1 MHAALSQKYRPRQLA
16 ELAGQE
22 YIQRTLSN
30 AIKSSKI
37 APAYLLAGERGT
49 GKTSTARIF
58 AKSLNCTATDKP
70 TVTPCG
76 KCQSCRSIE
85 KGSSL
90 DVAEIDAASHNG
102 VEDARALIERA
113 HFAPVMSRYRVFV
126 LDEVHCLSSQAFNAL
141 LKCIEE
147 PPANVVFILCT
158 TEQHKVLATISSRC
172 QVFHFRVLSINA
184 IVKQLTMIA
193 EKESIAITSEAK
205 VAIAR
210 AAGGGLRDALQLL
223 DQLSLLEE
231 EITSSHVFELSGRIS
246 ESDLVTIL
254 KSIRIGDTLKLL
266 QLSRELIDSGKTP
279 KLLLMSL
286 LACYRD
292 LLLVP
297 NVSDSLHLLTSGI
310 SHSTLLEIAATWD
323 YSAISAG
330 LEQLRASEWQL
341 TKSVQPSLWLE
352 VCLLGLVQ
360 GTTDKGNAANGN
372 GKIGYCNGHGSS
384 RSSQSQKLE
393 QQGQATAIWEKVLS
407 KTSENNRVL
416 LSVASLVELKGRKAV
431 LAVPA
436 KYLDKFNRNAAKVQK
451 MLFVATGVNYQ
462 LSIEESNR

>member
-1 MHAALSQKYRPRQLA
+1 MHAALPQKYRPRTLS

-22 YIQRTLSN
+22 YIQKTLSN
-30 AIKSSKI
+30 AIKANKI
-37 APAYLLAGERGT
+37 APAYLLAGERGV

-58 AKSLNCTATDKP
+58 AKSLNCMATDKP

-102 VEDARALIERA
+102 VEDARNLIERA
-113 HFAPVMSRYRVFV
+113 HFAPAMSRYRVFV
-126 LDEVHCLSSQAFNAL
+126 LDEFHQLSSQAQNAL

-147 PPANVVFILCT
+147 PPAHVVFILCT

-193 EKESIAITSEAK
+193 DKESIAISQEAK

-210 AAGGGLRDALQLL
+210 TAEGGLRDALQLL
-223 DQLSLLEE
+223 DQLSLLGE
-231 EITSSHVFELSGRIS
+231 EITSSHVLELSGRIS

-254 KSIRIGDTLKLL
+254 KAIRSGDTLKLL

-279 KLLLMSL
+279 KVLLMSL

-292 LLLVP
+292 LLLVT
-297 NVSDSLHLLTSGI
+297 NVSDSSHLLTSGI
-310 SHSTLLEIAATWD
+310 SHSMLLEIAANWD
-323 YSAISAG
+323 YAAINAG
-330 LEQLRASEWQL
+330 IEQLRASEWQL
-341 TKSVQPSLWLE
+341 SKSVQPSLWLE

-360 GTTDKGNAANGN
+360 GTTEKGNGTN
-372 GKIGYCNGHGSS
+372 GKNGHRNGRNCSKS
-384 RSSQSQKLE
+384 NQIQIE
-393 QQGQATAIWEKVLS
+393 EEGQLTAIWEKVLS
-407 KTSENNRVL
+407 KSSENNRVF
-416 LSVASLVELKGRKAV
+416 LSVACLVELQGGKAV
-431 LAVPA
+431 LAVPSE
-436 KYLDKFNRNAAKVQK
+436 YLDKFNRNVAKVEK
-451 MLFVATGVNYQ
+451 MLFGATGVNYQ
-462 LSIEESNR
+462 LSIQGRN

>member
-1 MHAALSQKYRPRQLA
+1 MYAALPQKYRPRTLS

-22 YIQRTLSN
+22 YIQKTLSN
-30 AIKSSKI
+30 AIKANKI

-102 VEDARALIERA
+102 VEDARNLIERA
-113 HFAPVMSRYRVFV
+113 HFAPAMSRYRVFV
-126 LDEVHCLSSQAFNAL
+126 LDEFHQLSSQAQNAL

-193 EKESIAITSEAK
+193 EKESIAISQEAK

-210 AAGGGLRDALQLL
+210 TAEGGLRDALQLL
-223 DQLSLLEE
+223 DQLSLLGE
-231 EITSSHVFELSGRIS
+231 EITSSHVLELSGRIS

-254 KSIRIGDTLKLL
+254 KSIRSGDTLKLL

-279 KLLLMSL
+279 KVLLMSL

-292 LLLVP
+292 LLLVT
-297 NVSDSLHLLTSGI
+297 NVSDSSHLLTSGI
-310 SHSTLLEIAATWD
+310 SYSMLLEIAANWD
-323 YSAISAG
+323 YTAINAG
-330 LEQLRASEWQL
+330 IEQLRASEWQL
-341 TKSVQPSLWLE
+341 NKSIQPSLWLE

-360 GTTDKGNAANGN
+360 GTTEKGDGTNGKSGHRNGN
-372 GKIGYCNGHGSS
+372 NSS
-384 RSSQSQKLE
+384 KSNQAQKVE
-393 QQGQATAIWEKVLS
+393 RQGQLTAIWEKVLS
-407 KTSENNRVL
+407 KSSENNRL
-416 LSVASLVELKGRKAV
+416 FLSVASLVELKGTKAV
-431 LAVPA
+431 LAVPSE
-436 KYLDKFNRNAAKVQK
+436 YLDKFNRNAAKVQK
-451 MLFVATGVNYQ
+451 MLCGATGVNYQ
-462 LSIEESNR
+462 LSIQGRN

>member
-1 MHAALSQKYRPRQLA
+1 MHAALPQKYRPRTLS

-22 YIQRTLSN
+22 YIQKTLSN
-30 AIKSSKI
+30 AIKANKI

-58 AKSLNCTATDKP
+58 AKSLNCMATDKP
-70 TVTPCG
+70 TITPCG

-102 VEDARALIERA
+102 VEDARNLIERA
-113 HFAPVMSRYRVFV
+113 HFAPAMSRYRIFTI
-126 LDEVHCLSSQAFNAL
+126 DECHQLTSQAQNAL

-147 PPANVVFILCT
+147 PPSNVVFILCT

-193 EKESIAITSEAK
+193 EKESIAIWQEAK

-210 AAGGGLRDALQLL
+210 TAEGGLRDALQLL
-223 DQLSLLEE
+223 DQLSLLGE
-231 EITSSHVFELSGRIS
+231 EITSSHVLELSGRIS

-254 KSIRIGDTLKLL
+254 KAIRSGDTLKLL

-279 KLLLMSL
+279 KVLLMSL

-292 LLLVP
+292 LLLVA
-297 NVSDSLHLLTSGI
+297 NVSDSSHLLTSGI
-310 SHSTLLEIAATWD
+310 SYSILAEISANWD
-323 YSAISAG
+323 YSAINAG
-330 LEQLRASEWQL
+330 IEQLRASEWQL
-341 TKSVQPSLWLE
+341 SKSVQPSLWLE

-360 GTTDKGNAANGN
+360 GNTEKGNGTN
-372 GKIGYCNGHGSS
+372 GKNGHRNGHNSS
-384 RSSQSQKLE
+384 KQSQAQKVE
-393 QQGQATAIWEKVLS
+393 QQGELAAIWEKVLS
-407 KTSENNRVL
+407 KSSENNRVF
-416 LSVASLVELKGRKAV
+416 LSVACLVEVKDTRAV
-431 LAVPA
+431 LAVPSEH
-436 KYLDKFNRNAAKVQK
+436 LDKFNRNAAKVEK
-451 MLFVATGVNYQ
+451 MLCGATGVNYQ
-462 LSIEESNR
+462 LSIQERN

>member
-1 MHAALSQKYRPRQLA
+1 MYAALPQKYRPRTLS

-22 YIQRTLSN
+22 YIQKTLYN
-30 AIKSSKI
+30 AIKANKI

-58 AKSLNCTATDKP
+58 AKSLNCMATDKP

-76 KCQSCRSIE
+76 KCHSCRSIE

-102 VEDARALIERA
+102 VEDARNLIERA
-113 HFAPVMSRYRVFV
+113 HFAPAMSRYRVFV
-126 LDEVHCLSSQAFNAL
+126 LDEFHQLSSQAQNAL

-158 TEQHKVLATISSRC
+158 TEQHKILATISSRC

-193 EKESIAITSEAK
+193 QKESIAISSEAK

-210 AAGGGLRDALQLL
+210 TAEGGLRDALQLL
-223 DQLSLLEE
+223 DQLSLLGE
-231 EITSSHVFELSGRIS
+231 EITSSHVLELSGRIS

-254 KSIRIGDTLKLL
+254 KAIRSGDTLKLL

-279 KLLLMSL
+279 KVLLMSL

-292 LLLVP
+292 LLLVT
-297 NVSDSLHLLTSGI
+297 NVSDSSHLLTSGI
-310 SHSTLLEIAATWD
+310 SYSMLLEIAANWV
-323 YSAISAG
+323 YAAINAG
-330 LEQLRASEWQL
+330 IEQLRASEWQL
-341 TKSVQPSLWLE
+341 NKSIQPSLWLE

-360 GTTDKGNAANGN
+360 GTTEKGNCSNRKIEYPNGRN
-372 GKIGYCNGHGSS
+372 SS
-384 RSSQSQKLE
+384 KSNQSQKVE
-393 QQGQATAIWEKVLS
+393 QQVQLRAIWEKVLAKS
-407 KTSENNRVL
+407 SENNRVL
-416 LSVASLVELKGRKAV
+416 LSVASLMELKGGKAV
-431 LAVPA
+431 LAVPSE
-436 KYLDKFNRNAAKVQK
+436 YLDKFNRNTAKVQK
-451 MLFVATGVNYQ
+451 MLCGATGVNYQ
-462 LSIEESNR
+462 LSIQETN

>member
-113 HFAPVMSRYRVFV
+113 HFAPIMSRYRVFV

-193 EKESIAITSEAK
+193 EKESIAIASEAK

-372 GKIGYCNGHGSS
+372 GKIGYSNGHGSS

>member
-1 MHAALSQKYRPRQLA
+1 MYATLPQKYRPRKLS

-30 AIKSSKI
+30 AIKANKI
-37 APAYLLAGERGT
+37 APAYLFAGERGT

-102 VEDARALIERA
+102 VEDARGLIERA
-113 HFAPVMSRYRVFV
+113 HFAPAMSRYRIFV
-126 LDEVHCLSSQAFNAL
+126 VDECHQLTSQAQNAL

-172 QVFHFRVLSINA
+172 QVFLFRVLSINA
-184 IVKQLTMIA
+184 IIKQLTMIA
-193 EKESIAITSEAK
+193 EKESIAIAEEAK

-210 AAGGGLRDALQLL
+210 TAEGGLRDALQLL
-223 DQLSLLEE
+223 DQLSLLGE
-231 EITSSHVFELSGRIS
+231 EITSSHVLELSGRIL

-254 KSIRIGDTLKLL
+254 QSIRTGNRLKLL
-266 QLSRELIDSGKTP
+266 QLSRELIDSGKPP
-279 KLLLMSL
+279 KVLLMSL
-286 LACYRD
+286 LTCYRD
-292 LLLVP
+292 LLLVA
-297 NVSDSLHLLTSGI
+297 NVPDSSHLLTSGI
-310 SHSTLLEIAATWD
+310 SHSTLLEIVATWD
-323 YSAISAG
+323 YDAISVG
-330 LEQLRASEWQL
+330 LEQLRTSEWQL
-341 TKSVQPSLWLE
+341 SKSVQSSLWLE
-352 VCLLGLVQ
+352 VCLLGLVH
-360 GTTDKGNAANGN
+360 GTTEKGNAAK
-372 GKIGYCNGHGSS
+372 GKIENRNGQSSS
-384 RSSQSQKLE
+384 RSSQSQKVE
-393 QQGQATAIWEKVLS
+393 HQGQLTAIWEKVLS
-407 KTSENNRVL
+407 KSSENNRVL
-416 LSVASLVELKGRKAV
+416 LSVVSLVELKGRKAV
-431 LAVPA
+431 LAVPV

-462 LSIEESNR
+462 LSIQERN